1 MSYLLGFDI
10 GGTKC
15 SICIGVKRNNKMEV
29 IDKIKL
35 DTKASANNM
44 LKILFLKAEE
54 LIKNNSLSIDD
65 INAIGI
71 SCGGPLNSEE
81 GVILSPPNL
90 PGWDNIPIVAMVEKR
105 FKTKALL
112 MNDANACAI
121 AEWKFGAGKDA
132 KNLIFLTFGT
142 GMGAGLVLDGKLY
155 TGASGFAGEVGRLRL
170 AEMGPVG
177 FGKSGSFEGFCSG
190 GGIAQL
196 AQTKVMEKFQM
207 GEKVSFCKSLEELPN
222 LTAKL
227 VADSAY
233 KGDKLAI
240 DIFKICGFYLGRGL
254 SLLID
259 IINPEIIVI
268 GSIYGRAMDL
278 LEPYM
283 KEVINQESYHNSKN
297 ACTIV
302 PAKLG
307 EQIGDIASLSLA
319 DRISLYNETISDEI

>member
-1 MSYLLGFDI
+1 MGFLLGFDI

-15 SICIGVKRNNKMEV
+15 SICLGVKRGNKMEV

-35 DTKASANNM
+35 DTKAPVNEM
-44 LKILFLKAEE
+44 LETLFLKAEE
-54 LIKNNSLSIDD
+54 LIKNNSLSNED

-81 GVILSPPNL
+81 GIILSPPNL
-90 PGWDNIPIVAMVEKR
+90 PGWDNIPMVAMVEKR

-112 MNDANACAI
+112 MNDANACVI
-121 AEWKFGAGKDA
+121 AEWKFGAGKGS

-155 TGASGFAGEVGRLRL
+155 TGTNGFAGEIGRLRL

-196 AQTKVMEKFQM
+196 AQIKVMEKLQM

-233 KGDKLAI
+233 KGDNLAI
-240 DIFKICGFYLGRGL
+240 EIFKICGFYLGRGL

-259 IINPEIIVI
+259 IINPEIIVL
-268 GSIYGRAMDL
+268 GSIYGRAIDL
-278 LEPYM
+278 LEPSM
-283 KEVINQESYHNSKN
+283 REVIDQESYHNSN
-297 ACTIV
+297 NVCSIV